1 MFGNVASGGGAMVA
15 ATASA
20 GARPPEEVGGTGT
33 GSWAKAVARMPT
45 ASTASGVF
53 MGYLSSRENGRR
65 AVSDQRFVARGSRP
79 IHTANPE
86 APQERTRLGSAG
98 ARTLIAHALDPGMM
112 LDRFEIAF
120 NGAARAYGPV
130 PETRITSK

>member
-20 GARPPEEVGGTGT
+20 GARPPEEVRGTGT
-33 GSWAKAVARMPT
+33 VSWAKVVARMPT

-53 MGYLSSRENGRR
+53 MGYLSSGENGRR
-65 AVSDQRFVARGSRP
+65 AVSDQRIVARGSRP

-98 ARTLIAHALDPGMM
+98 AHPLTVHALDPGVT
-112 LDRFEIAF
+112 LDRFEIAL
-120 NGAARAYGPV
+120 NGAAPAYRPM